1 MNKKNYYEGWKFF
14 ARSNLDRLS
23 NVAGDLSEDQK
34 RKQTS
39 LQKLLF
45 VSLYYNS
52 ASDLYAEIEKQPNFL
67 AQYDIDASS
76 VFETIRDLQYFAEKE
91 RDQRIKKKIK
101 KAENQIREIEQLAM
115 FFGDVVVNCALVQLF
130 TWGVENAK
138 ECAEKAIA
146 EIDGSYSKTTI
157 ISPQMAKSIAKCAA
171 TLAEYPISDLLGY
184 IQVRRPPYG
193 IYAHP
198 GRIVEF
204 VDNDTNKHI
213 MQAVL
218 DYDTTDD
225 ILSDIVN
232 SVETELAAGK
242 SKYAAIR
249 DTLNRTTHRWSFV
262 VPDDELY
269 V

>member
-1 MNKKNYYEGWKFF
+1 MKKRNEFLGWKFF
-14 ARSNLDRLS
+14 AKADLDRLS
-23 NVAGDLSEDQK
+23 NAAGDLSEGQK

-39 LQKLLF
+39 LRNLLL
-45 VSLYYNS
+45 VSQYYNS
-52 ASDLYAEIEKQPNFL
+52 ASELYADIENQPNFL
-67 AQYDIDASS
+67 AQYDIDARS
-76 VFETIRDLQYFAEKE
+76 VFDTIRSLQHFAERE
-91 RDQRIKKKIK
+91 RDQRAKKKIK
-101 KAENQIREIEQLAM
+101 KAENKIREIEQLAM

-146 EIDGSYSKTTI
+146 EIDGSYSKTPI
-157 ISPQMAKSIAKCAA
+157 ISPQMAKNIAKCAA
-171 TLAEYPISDLLGY
+171 TLAKYPISDLLGY
-184 IQVRRPPYG
+184 IQVKRPPYG

-218 DYDTTDD
+218 EYDTTDD
-225 ILSDIVN
+225 NLSDIVK